1 MKWII
6 FLLLIS
12 CSHTAQVKV
21 NLYANKVMD
30 IELPTVN
37 VLAHCT
43 IPRDPAKR
51 NSWLGVYIFY
61 NDRIEWLGEKSQRLP
76 KECEKYK
83 KEIVQLLKTSKNV
96 RVIGIEK
103 RESVKDDNLAEIFKK
118 PNLKSV
124 DGRWTFSRII
134 TEKGCFGW
142 DGCED
147 PRLVEKDNYT
157 NIYD

>member
-1 MKWII
+1 MKWLM

-12 CSHTAQVKV
+12 CSQTTQVKV

-30 IELPTVN
+30 IELSSKD
-37 VLAHCT
+37 VLPHCT

-51 NSWLGVYIFY
+51 NSWLGIYLFY

-83 KEIVQLLKTSKNV
+83 KEIVQLLKESKTV

-103 RESVKDDNLAEIFKK
+103 RDSVKDDELADILKR
-118 PNLKSV
+118 PSLKSV

-134 TEKGCFGW
+134 TNMGCFGW
-142 DGCED
+142 EGCED
-147 PRLVEKDNYT
+147 PRLVEKDYYT
-157 NIYD
+157 NIYE